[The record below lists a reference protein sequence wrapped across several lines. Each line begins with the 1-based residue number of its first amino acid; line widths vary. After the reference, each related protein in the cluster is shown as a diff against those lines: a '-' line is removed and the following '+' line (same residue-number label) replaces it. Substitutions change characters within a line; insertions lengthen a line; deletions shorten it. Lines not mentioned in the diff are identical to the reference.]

1 MVEKDG
7 SAKGIVFSQFTSFL
21 DISRHICVV
30 SGADVQ
36 LHKKGG
42 QECVWRWVSRFNSP
56 PKTESLCVKRES
68 KEGLTFGQRRLSC
81 CCYCY
86 CCCSKNG
93 LQQRQGLG
101 ETFGRVTIEAMAFG
115 LPVLRTEARGTKEI
129 VEHNVTCLL
138 HPVGHDGTCG
148 LAENLRFLLKMC
160 AIKGFHLTIDVE
172 EL

>member
-1 MVEKDG
+1 MAEKDG

-21 DISRHICVV
+21 DISRHICIV

-42 QECVWRWVSRFNSP
+42 QECEWRHTT
-56 PKTESLCVKRES
+56 K
-68 KEGLTFGQRRLSC
+68 
-81 CCYCY
+81 CYCSVQY
-86 CCCSKNG
+86 
-93 LQQRQGLG
+93 GLG

-115 LPVLRTEARGTKEI
+115 LPVLGTEAGGTKEI
-129 VEHNVTCLL
+129 VEHNVTGLL
-138 HPVGHDGTCG
+138 HPVGHDGTRG

-160 AIKGFHLTIDVE
+160 AIKAFHLTIDVE

>member
-42 QECVWRWVSRFNSP
+42 QECEW
-56 PKTESLCVKRES
+56 SLS
-68 KEGLTFGQRRLSC
+68 
-81 CCYCY
+81 
-86 CCCSKNG
+86 NG
-93 LQQRQGLG
+93 AQGLG

-115 LPVLRTEARGTKEI
+115 LPVLGTEAGGTKEI
-129 VEHNVTCLL
+129 VEHNVTGLL
-138 HPVGHDGTCG
+138 HPVGHDGTRG
-148 LAENLRFLLKMC
+148 LAENHRFLLKMC
-160 AIKGFHLTIDVE
+160 AIKAFHLTIDVE

>member
-21 DISRHICVV
+21 HIS
-30 SGADVQ
+30 
-36 LHKKGG
+36 
-42 QECVWRWVSRFNSP
+42 RWVSRFNSP
-56 PKTESLCVKRES
+56 PKTESPCVKREG
-68 KEGLTFGQRRLSC
+68 KEGLAFGRRRLSC
-81 CCYCY
+81 CCYCYCY

-115 LPVLRTEARGTKEI
+115 LPVLGTEAGGTKEI
-129 VEHNVTCLL
+129 VEHNVTGLL
-138 HPVGHDGTCG
+138 HPVGHDGTRG

-160 AIKGFHLTIDVE
+160 AIKAFHLTIDVE